1 MVMGDE
7 VVSVAL
13 WRGYVTGRFYAR
25 SADRN
30 VALALSPSFRI
41 VRWPWESRVSLSRN
55 QDAVDALDELQ
66 QGLIKAGWERSSAK
80 AGSRWYQLSFR
91 QPLRGGS
98 LTPRPHKANGTRIHV
113 AERAAPAVE
122 ERPSNGHA
130 AGAVAGAIVAALE
143 SGPLASSEL
152 SRRVGRPSGVVRMAR
167 RELEVAGLVQ
177 KAAPPPGGSKRA
189 TYWTLS
195 ARPRAASR

>member
-1 MVMGDE
+1 MGDE

-25 SADRN
+25 SAGRD
-30 VALALSPSFRI
+30 VAVALSPSFRI
-41 VRWPWESRVSLSRN
+41 VSWPWEGRVSLSRN
-55 QDAVDALDELQ
+55 QEAVGALDALQQEL
-66 QGLIKAGWERSSAK
+66 IEAGWERSSAD

-91 QPLRGGS
+91 QPQQRGV

-113 AERAAPAVE
+113 AEPQT
-122 ERPSNGHA
+122 SGHA
-130 AGAVAGAIVAALE
+130 ASGVAGAIVAALE

-152 SRRVGRPSGVVRMAR
+152 SSRVGRPSGVVRVAR

-177 KAAPPPGGSKRA
+177 KAAPPAGRSKRA
-189 TYWTLS
+189 TYWKLS
-195 ARPRAASR
+195 AGPRAASR